1 MVINV
6 ARCCG
11 VLRDVAY
18 TVGFLMG
25 QNVRGGEMACLMTSN
40 HQRLQPV

>member
-1 MVINV
+1 MVGHV

-18 TVGFLMG
+18 IVGFFEM